1 MENRMLSGD
10 AEDRPPHRP
19 KHVQSVDR
27 ALRLLELIGN
37 AGPDGVGLAD
47 LARSLSMSRS
57 ATWSVLQ
64 TLLTRGFVAETGTG
78 YGRAY
83 VLGMTLARLGD
94 QALSQV
100 TIREI
105 AMPHLR
111 GLTDATGLTSRL
123 ALLHDSGAVVVA

>member
-1 MENRMLSGD
+1 MESRMSSGD
-10 AEDRPPHRP
+10 TERRSDHGPR
-19 KHVQSVDR
+19 HVQSVDR
-27 ALRLLELIGN
+27 ALRLLELIGH

-47 LARSLSMSRS
+47 LAQSLSMSRS

-64 TLLTRGFVAETGTG
+64 TLLARGFVAETGTG
-78 YGRAY
+78 YGRTY

-100 TIREI
+100 TLREI
-105 AMPHLR
+105 AMPYLR
-111 GLTDATGLTSRL
+111 SLTGATGLTSRL